1 MVGGHQTG
9 RGRMIKKDTGA
20 DRKPG
25 VPASWKVLVAALCA
39 LIVALVIALCIVA
52 TKATADDSSKAAP
65 SKGPSCS
72 SPYKQ
77 DTKLPK
83 DPSVFQD
90 LSPDELHA
98 VRDYLMKQSS
108 LNLTAHGKST
118 MDSNF
123 IYLIELY
130 LPNKKDV
137 LDYLDNNGKM
147 PARRARVIIVN
158 GGKSS
163 PDVEEYLVSPLPT
176 PSTHQRLYLAHR
188 ANPVPFS
195 SRPSTGKEDDEFDK
209 ILKEVTT
216 KCYVVLKESFNL
228 WYGENCSKNC
238 LRTYIDGTPAAFRT
252 GQRKTWAIFFKDV
265 IGYDLHPVPFEVLV
279 NHADSDVKKWQVEQ
293 IYYHNQYFK
302 SAAEL
307 VQKYRQGTINKTVL
321 TFTSSQDL
329 SASFRRRGKSF
340 LKSPMRE
347 PTLVSPQGRRFDV
360 AGRKISYMGWDF
372 HFGMR
377 SSAGPALYDIR
388 FNNTRIMYELSMQEA
403 TSFYSAN
410 DPRQSSA
417 QYFDSAFRIGSTNYE
432 LIKGIDCPEEAVFFD
447 SYHFVDTANAAKHPK
462 SICVFEINNGIPI
475 RRHIGFDSASSFSY
489 VAGLVDS
496 ALVIRTVL
504 TPQNYD
510 YIIDFIFYQTGAVET
525 RLSTSGYIIASS
537 YYPTEAPYAY
547 ESLPRT
553 QGTIHDHI
561 ILFKADLDVVG
572 TKNSY
577 QTLDVQTK
585 NVSVPWNDVGY
596 LIKKQV
602 VRNTKKTEKQALLNY
617 NFDHPK
623 YLVVHN
629 ENAKNKYGNPRGY
642 RLQLDSMVKQKY
654 PDDYFVTKAAA
665 WSKYQLA
672 VTKYKDG
679 ERYGSSIYNQHGM
692 DPPAFDFDEYVK
704 DDENI
709 ENQDLVAW
717 VSLGCLHVPNTEDI
731 PVTVTPGN
739 RFSFFV
745 RPYGYFDED
754 PSMSSTNAVIVS
766 TDGKGGTK
774 VEKYGTPDDSSCPV
788 PKRTI
793 TFTPNP

>member
-1 MVGGHQTG
+1 
-9 RGRMIKKDTGA
+9 
-20 DRKPG
+20 
-25 VPASWKVLVAALCA
+25 
-39 LIVALVIALCIVA
+39 
-52 TKATADDSSKAAP
+52 
-65 SKGPSCS
+65 
-72 SPYKQ
+72 
-77 DTKLPK
+77 
-83 DPSVFQD
+83 
-90 LSPDELHA
+90 
-98 VRDYLMKQSS
+98 
-108 LNLTAHGKST
+108 
-118 MDSNF
+118 
-123 IYLIELY
+123 
-130 LPNKKDV
+130 
-137 LDYLDNNGKM
+137 
-147 PARRARVIIVN
+147 
-158 GGKSS
+158 
-163 PDVEEYLVSPLPT
+163 
-176 PSTHQRLYLAHR
+176 
-188 ANPVPFS
+188 
-195 SRPSTGKEDDEFDK
+195 
-209 ILKEVTT
+209 
-216 KCYVVLKESFNL
+216 
-228 WYGENCSKNC
+228 
-238 LRTYIDGTPAAFRT
+238 
-252 GQRKTWAIFFKDV
+252 
-265 IGYDLHPVPFEVLV
+265 
-279 NHADSDVKKWQVEQ
+279 
-293 IYYHNQYFK
+293 
-302 SAAEL
+302 
-307 VQKYRQGTINKTVL
+307 
-321 TFTSSQDL
+321 
-329 SASFRRRGKSF
+329 
-340 LKSPMRE
+340 MRE
-347 PTLVSPQGRRFDV
+347 PTLVSPQGRRFDI

-372 HFGMR
+372 HVGMR

-432 LIKGIDCPEEAVFFD
+432 LIRGIDCPEEAVFID

-475 RRHIGFDSASSFSY
+475 RRHIGFDSAWSFSY
-489 VAGLVDS
+489 VAGLADS

-510 YIIDFIFYQTGAVET
+510 YIIDFIFYQTGTVET

-547 ESLPRT
+547 ESLHRT

-692 DPPAFDFDEYVK
+692 DPPALDFDEYVK
-704 DDENI
+704 DDDNI

-766 TDGKGGTK
+766 TDGKGGTT

-793 TFTPNP
+793 TYTPTP